1 AGDSY
6 NDSPS
11 CTIASILDPVESNSQ
26 RKAIDKIAVL
36 GAGTMGAQ
44 IAAQF
49 ANAKFPVVLFDL
61 KSQQGSDNVII
72 EYSLAKLTKINP
84 APFGS

>member
-1 AGDSY
+1 PAGESD

-11 CTIASILDPVESNSQ
+11 STIASKLEHVESKSQ

-36 GAGTMGAQ
+36 GDGTMGAQ
-44 IAAQF
+44 IAAHF

-61 KSQQGSDNVII
+61 KSQQCSANVII
-72 EYSLAKLTKINP
+72 EDYLAKLTKLNP
-84 APFGS
+84 AP